1 MAGRISLDDLKHKPM
16 PNKKQILGVDVFYGE
31 KSDKSES
38 NKADKEKKAELE
50 EGEESEVQEKP
61 AHSVKVVDQRDV
73 SKIDRKA
80 IMERLMSKNAFSIVK
95 PRVPAQMSAIVEE
108 PDEEPLPKKLG
119 KIVLEEEAEGEKDKE
134 EEEEPKEKVVAIK
147 KPKHKAEGDRAEG
160 DRAEQGDKTKGDKI
174 VKIKKPLDQGP
185 SDKVDINTAK
195 INGMAV
201 IDRIPK
207 TGAVVT
213 RASPF
218 YMNNRKAF
226 IEKLGPLFA
235 DYKPED
241 AEKASCDRGPTTDFK
256 LMNHQRVVREY
267 LNVYSPYR
275 GLLLYHGLGS
285 GKTCSSIAIAEGLKS
300 HNHIYV
306 MTLASLKMNF
316 FTEMKSCGDELY
328 KRKQFWEFVSTDG
341 KPDDVAILSKALSL
355 PIEYIRKRKGA
366 WLQNITKEPNFD
378 ELADS
383 DQKAVDE
390 QIDAM
395 IRSKYTD
402 INYNGL
408 NRAKLDALTHGNSRN
423 PFDNST
429 VIIDEA
435 HNFVSRIVNK
445 MGDKKSISY
454 RLYEYLMSATNARIV
469 LLSGTPI
476 INYPNE
482 IGILFNILRGY
493 IKTWMFPVKLTGE
506 GKEKPSRENIVNWFE
521 REGFNTYDYVEYSG
535 DKVTI
540 TRNPFGFINVV
551 GRPAEKGKKKG
562 GTKSDVKKKNKIS
575 LKIKPASSKKNNT
588 KKTDI
593 NKPFTVNHHL
603 VDVNPLDA
611 ELEDETS
618 ETSELRR
625 EHMGPNGDDFKLR
638 GGASSETNNNAV
650 LLGGG
655 AFEEYRG
662 VKFDATGNISDED
675 FVKHVT
681 QILGKRGLE
690 VSEKAVK
697 LINHKALPD
706 DSKAFLSLFVE
717 LDSNEMKN
725 QSVFQR
731 RILGLTS
738 YFRNA
743 NPELLPEFVPSKND
757 DVYHFE
763 RVEMSDYQF
772 GLYEEIRSIESKKE
786 KQNKKNK
793 AKQEK
798 QGVESLFK
806 IASTYRIAS
815 RTCCNFAFPETIER
829 PKNSKGEYGVGEE
842 DIGEPEDEGEAKK
855 KKLGKKGG
863 SKKDEVE
870 PGEELEEAEI
880 KVDESEAPV
889 VLKTIKI
896 KRPKA
901 NQTKKAP
908 EPEVLEPEV
917 DKESNAVVE
926 AEEEAKEEEEDEAE
940 EEEEV
945 EKESDEEEEEE
956 AKEEDEVEK
965 EESDEDEEEDEES
978 GDEEDEAPEISQKD
992 DTTFA
997 ARVNNALKALKKDQ
1011 SKYLSPE
1018 GLRTYSPKFLRI
1030 LKNIQDKDHQ
1040 GLHLVYSQFRTL
1052 EGIGILKVVL
1062 EANGF
1067 AEFKIA
1073 KTGDSWDIVDQP
1085 DSEGKPRFALYTGTE
1100 TAEEKEIIR
1109 NIYNSAWS
1117 TVPAS
1122 IVSKIKDQGIE
1133 NNFMGEAIKIF
1144 MITSSGA
1151 EGINLKNTRYVHIVE
1166 PYWHMVRLNQVIG
1179 RARRLCSHQDLPEEL
1194 RTVQVFLYLA
1204 VLSEAQAKDEKHIEL
1219 RLRDISKLT
1228 KKSATGG
1235 STVSLYDRYLKMLDP
1250 TPAVVT
1256 TDQMLLE
1263 NALVKD
1269 RVNSQI
1275 LHAVKETAMDCAL
1288 YKKGNAEENMVCYT
1302 FGKVKSNAFGSNP
1315 DLDKDIAAKDVVEVA
1330 AKTLKLSE
1338 ITVQGKKYA
1347 FDKVTKELYDY
1358 DDYESG
1364 EVGAPIGKLVKE
1376 GAGFKIELF

>member
-16 PNKKQILGVDVFYGE
+16 PNKKQKLGVDVFYGE
-31 KSDKSES
+31 KSGLGEVVLDKVVLDKG
-38 NKADKEKKAELE
+38 NKEKKVELE
-50 EGEESEVQEKP
+50 EGEEPEEKEEEKP
-61 AHSVKVVDQRDV
+61 AHSVKVVDQRDT
-73 SKIDRKA
+73 SQIDRKA

-108 PDEEPLPKKLG
+108 PQETPLPKKLG
-119 KIVLEEEAEGEKDKE
+119 KFVIEPEGDEKEAEGDK
-134 EEEEPKEKVVAIK
+134 EPKEKVVAIK
-147 KPKHKAEGDRAEG
+147 KPKLKVIKETKANAAE
-160 DRAEQGDKTKGDKI
+160 EGDKTEGDKS
-174 VKIKKPLDQGP
+174 VKIKKARPVVEQGP
-185 SDKVDINTAK
+185 SGKVDINTAK
-195 INGMAV
+195 INGMSV

-207 TGAVVT
+207 TGALVT

-256 LMNHQRVVREY
+256 LMNHQQVVREY

-328 KRKQFWEFVSTDG
+328 KRKQFWEFVSTEG
-341 KPDDVAILSKALSL
+341 KPDDVAVLSKALSL
-355 PIEYIRKRKGA
+355 PVEYIRKRKGA
-366 WLQNITKEPNFD
+366 WLVNVTKEPNFD

-493 IKTWMFPVKLTGE
+493 IKTWIFPVKLTGE

-521 REGFNTYDYVEYSG
+521 RDGFNTYDYVEYTG

-551 GRPAEKGKKKG
+551 GGLAAKGKKRG
-562 GTKSDVKKKNKIS
+562 GNSISKNERNKSKDKKTKIS
-575 LKIKPASSKKNNT
+575 LKMKPSKKNNT
-588 KKTDI
+588 KKLD
-593 NKPFTVNHHL
+593 PFTVKNHL
-603 VDVNPLDA
+603 VDVRPLDA

-625 EHMGPNGDDFKLR
+625 EHMGPNGEDFKLR
-638 GGASSETNNNAV
+638 GGALSEAKSVGGSNV
-650 LLGGG
+650 GGG

-662 VKFDATGNISDED
+662 VKFDATGNISDDD
-675 FVKHVT
+675 FVKRVA
-681 QILGKRGLE
+681 QILGKHGLE
-690 VSEKAVK
+690 VSEKAVNSV
-697 LINHKALPD
+697 NHKALPD

-743 NPELLPEFVPSKND
+743 NPELLPSFVPSKND

-815 RTCCNFAFPETIER
+815 RTCCNFAFPESIDR

-842 DIGEPEDEGEAKK
+842 DIGESDDEGETKK
-855 KKLGKKGG
+855 KKLASKKGG
-863 SKKDEVE
+863 SKAKAE
-870 PGEELEEAEI
+870 EELEEAEI

-896 KRPKA
+896 RRPKA
-901 NQTKKAP
+901 NQTKKAQETEVP
-908 EPEVLEPEV
+908 EEPEV
-917 DKESNAVVE
+917 DKESNTAVE
-926 AEEEAKEEEEDEAE
+926 DAEEKAEEQEEESEEEESEEEDAEEEDDDE
-940 EEEEV
+940 
-945 EKESDEEEEEE
+945 KD
-956 AKEEDEVEK
+956 DDK
-965 EESDEDEEEDEES
+965 EESYQDEEGEGEVEVS
-978 GDEEDEAPEISQKD
+978 KKD
-992 DTTFA
+992 DSTFA
-997 ARVNNALKALKKDQ
+997 ARVNNALKYLKKDQ
-1011 SKYLSPE
+1011 AKYLSPE

-1067 AEFKIA
+1067 AEFKIT
-1073 KTGDSWDIVDQP
+1073 KSGDTWDIVEQP

-1204 VLSEAQAKDEKHIEL
+1204 VLSENQAKDEKHIEL

-1256 TDQMLLE
+1256 TDLMLLE

-1288 YKKGNAEENMVCYT
+1288 YKKGNREENMVCYT

-1315 DLDKDIAAKDVVEVA
+1315 DLDQDIAAKDVVEVA

-1347 FDKVTKELYDY
+1347 FDKATKELYDY
-1358 DDYESG
+1358 DDYEAG
-1364 EVGAPIGKLVKE
+1364 EVEAPVGKLVKE
-1376 GAGFKIELF
+1376 GAGFKIEMF

>member
-16 PNKKQILGVDVFYGE
+16 PNKKQKLGVDVFYGE
-31 KSDKSES
+31 KSGLDKVVLDKEPS
-38 NKADKEKKAELE
+38 KKEKKVELE
-50 EGEESEVQEKP
+50 EPEVKENPKP
-61 AHSVKVVDQRDV
+61 AHSLKVVDQRDV
-73 SKIDRKA
+73 SKIDRKT
-80 IMERLMSKNAFSIVK
+80 IMDRLMSKNAFSIVK
-95 PRVPAQMSAIVEE
+95 PRVPVQMSDLPKDTDL

-119 KIVLEEEAEGEKDKE
+119 KIVIKADAKESEDEKDKE
-134 EEEEPKEKVVAIK
+134 SDKEPKEKIVAIK
-147 KPKHKAEGDRAEG
+147 KPKLKVIREDKAEGDKAEESDKAEG
-160 DRAEQGDKTKGDKI
+160 EHV
-174 VKIKKPLDQGP
+174 VKIKKPVEQGH
-185 SDKVDINTAK
+185 SGNVDLNTAK

-207 TGAVVT
+207 TGAVAT
-213 RASPF
+213 RASSY

-328 KRKQFWEFVSTDG
+328 KRKQFWEFVSTEG
-341 KPDDVAILSKALSL
+341 KPDDIGVLSKALSL

-366 WLQNITKEPNFD
+366 WLVNVTKEPNFD

-493 IKTWMFPVKLTGE
+493 IKTWVFPVKITGE

-521 REGFNTYDYVEYSG
+521 RDGFNTYDYVEYSG

-540 TRNPFGFINVV
+540 TRNPFGFVNVV
-551 GRPAEKGKKKG
+551 GGPAEKGKKKG
-562 GTKSDVKKKNKIS
+562 GSDSDSSKNKKKTKIS
-575 LKIKPASSKKNNT
+575 LKIKPTSSKKKNKT
-588 KKTDI
+588 KKNDI

-603 VDVNPLDA
+603 VDVNHLDA

-625 EHMGPNGDDFKLR
+625 EHRGPNGDDFELR
-638 GGASSETNNNAV
+638 
-650 LLGGG
+650 GGG

-675 FVKHVT
+675 FVKRVT

-690 VSEKAVK
+690 VSEKAV
-697 LINHKALPD
+697 ISVNHKALPD
-706 DSKAFLSLFVE
+706 DSKAFLNLFVE
-717 LDSNEMKN
+717 LDSKEMKN

-786 KQNKKNK
+786 KQNKKNR

-798 QGVESLFK
+798 QGIESLFK

-829 PKNSKGEYGVGEE
+829 PKNSRGEYGVGEE
-842 DIGEPEDEGEAKK
+842 DIGESDDEAVVDKK
-855 KKLGKKGG
+855 KRGKRGG
-863 SKKDEVE
+863 SKKGED
-870 PGEELEEAEI
+870 EELEEAEI
-880 KVDESEAPV
+880 KVDETEEPV
-889 VLKTIKI
+889 VLKAIKI
-896 KRPKA
+896 KRSKA
-901 NQTKKAP
+901 NQTKKADL
-908 EPEVLEPEV
+908 EEPEV
-917 DKESNAVVE
+917 DKESTAAVE
-926 AEEEAKEEEEDEAE
+926 GDEDED
-940 EEEEV
+940 
-945 EKESDEEEEEE
+945 SDQ
-956 AKEEDEVEK
+956 KEDEDGDKAQVNE
-965 EESDEDEEEDEES
+965 DEDEEEEDKEQENEDEDSDQDEDEKDEE
-978 GDEEDEAPEISQKD
+978 EIEVSKKD
-992 DTTFA
+992 DSTFA
-997 ARVNNALKALKKDQ
+997 ARVNNALKDLKKDQ

-1030 LKNIQDKDHQ
+1030 LKNIQDKDHK

-1067 AEFKIA
+1067 AEFKIT
-1073 KTGDSWDIVDQP
+1073 KSGDTWDIVDQP

-1133 NNFMGEAIKIF
+1133 NNFMGEVIKIF

-1204 VLSEAQAKDEKHIEL
+1204 VLSPTQAKDEKHIEL
-1219 RLRDISKLT
+1219 RLRDVSKLT

-1235 STVSLYDRYLKMLDP
+1235 STVTLYDRYLKMLDL

-1288 YKKGNAEENMVCYT
+1288 YKKGNREENMVCYT
-1302 FGKVKSNAFGSNP
+1302 FGKVKSNAYGSNP
-1315 DLDKDIAAKDVVEVA
+1315 DLEKDIAEKDVVEVA

-1347 FDKVTKELYDY
+1347 FDKATKELYDY

-1364 EVGAPIGKLVKE
+1364 EVGAPLGKLVKE
-1376 GAGFKIELF
+1376 GSGFKIELL

>member
-16 PNKKQILGVDVFYGE
+16 PNKKQRLGVDVFYGE
-31 KSDKSES
+31 KSDKAES
-38 NKADKEKKAELE
+38 NKAEKKKKVELE
-50 EGEESEVQEKP
+50 EGEEPEVQEKP
-61 AHSVKVVDQRDV
+61 AHSVKVVDQRDTA
-73 SKIDRKA
+73 KIDRKT
-80 IMERLMSKNAFSIVK
+80 IMDRLMSKNAFSIVK

-119 KIVLEEEAEGEKDKE
+119 KIVLEPEGDEKEAEGDKE
-134 EEEEPKEKVVAIK
+134 SDKEPKEKIVAIK
-147 KPKHKAEGDRAEG
+147 KPKLKAEGEGEKDAE
-160 DRAEQGDKTKGDKI
+160 ESDKTEGDKI
-174 VKIKKPLDQGP
+174 VKIKKPRAPVVQGP
-185 SDKVDINTAK
+185 SGKVDINTAK
-195 INGMAV
+195 INGMSV

-241 AEKASCDRGPTTDFK
+241 AEKATCDRGPSTDFK

-328 KRKQFWEFVSTDG
+328 KRKQFWEFVSTEG
-341 KPDDVAILSKALSL
+341 KPDDIGVLSKALSL

-366 WLQNITKEPNFD
+366 WLVNVTKEPNFD

-493 IKTWMFPVKLTGE
+493 IKTWIFPIKITGE

-540 TRNPFGFINVV
+540 TRNPFGFINVI
-551 GRPAEKGKKKG
+551 GGPAAKGKKKG
-562 GTKSDVKKKNKIS
+562 GKSKDKKKIS
-575 LKIKPASSKKNNT
+575 LKIKPTSSKKKNTT
-588 KKTDI
+588 KKMD
-593 NKPFTVNHHL
+593 PFTVNRHL
-603 VDVNPLDA
+603 VDVRPLDA

-638 GGASSETNNNAV
+638 GGALSEAKNSDA

-655 AFEEYRG
+655 AFEEYKG

-675 FVKHVT
+675 FVKRVA
-681 QILGKRGLE
+681 QILGRHGIE

-697 LINHKALPD
+697 SVNHKALPD

-743 NPELLPEFVPSKND
+743 NPELLPSFVPSKND

-798 QGVESLFK
+798 QGIESLFK

-815 RTCCNFAFPETIER
+815 RTCCNFAFPETIDR

-842 DIGEPEDEGEAKK
+842 DVGETDEDAEVIKK
-855 KKLGKKGG
+855 KKGGAKLDEKG
-863 SKKDEVE
+863 DEE
-870 PGEELEEAEI
+870 EEKEESDELEEANI
-880 KVDESEAPV
+880 KVDETEAPV

-896 KRPKA
+896 KRTKA
-901 NQTKKAP
+901 NQTKKTQ
-908 EPEVLEPEV
+908 EPEIPEI
-917 DKESNAVVE
+917 DKESTAAV
-926 AEEEAKEEEEDEAE
+926 
-940 EEEEV
+940 
-945 EKESDEEEEEE
+945 
-956 AKEEDEVEK
+956 
-965 EESDEDEEEDEES
+965 EESDEDDKKDKDESDKDESDKDESESEEDQDEESEEEESKEEDE
-978 GDEEDEAPEISQKD
+978 ISKKD
-992 DTTFA
+992 DSTFA
-997 ARVNNALKALKKDQ
+997 ARVNNALKDLKKDQ

-1073 KTGDSWDIVDQP
+1073 KTGDTWDIVDQP

-1204 VLSEAQAKDEKHIEL
+1204 VL
-1219 RLRDISKLT
+1219 
-1228 KKSATGG
+1228 
-1235 STVSLYDRYLKMLDP
+1235 
-1250 TPAVVT
+1250 
-1256 TDQMLLE
+1256 
-1263 NALVKD
+1263 
-1269 RVNSQI
+1269 
-1275 LHAVKETAMDCAL
+1275 
-1288 YKKGNAEENMVCYT
+1288 
-1302 FGKVKSNAFGSNP
+1302 
-1315 DLDKDIAAKDVVEVA
+1315 
-1330 AKTLKLSE
+1330 
-1338 ITVQGKKYA
+1338 
-1347 FDKVTKELYDY
+1347 
-1358 DDYESG
+1358 
-1364 EVGAPIGKLVKE
+1364 
-1376 GAGFKIELF
+1376 

>member
-16 PNKKQILGVDVFYGE
+16 PNKKQKLGVDVFYGE
-31 KSDKSES
+31 KSGLDKVVLDKG
-38 NKADKEKKAELE
+38 NKEKKAELE
-50 EGEESEVQEKP
+50 EGEDPEIQEKP
-61 AHSVKVVDQRDV
+61 PHSVKVVDQRDTAQ
-73 SKIDRKA
+73 IDRKT
-80 IMERLMSKNAFSIVK
+80 IIDHLMSKNAFSIIK

-108 PDEEPLPKKLG
+108 PQETPLPRKLG
-119 KIVLEEEAEGEKDKE
+119 KIVLEPEGDAKDQGDNNQGDKE
-134 EEEEPKEKVVAIK
+134 SDKEPKEKIVAIK
-147 KPKHKAEGDRAEG
+147 KPKLKVIREDKGEAEK
-160 DRAEQGDKTKGDKI
+160 GDKTEGDKV
-174 VKIKKPLDQGP
+174 VKIKKPRPEGP
-185 SDKVDINTAK
+185 SGKVDINTAK
-195 INGMAV
+195 INGMSV

-256 LMNHQRVVREY
+256 LMNHQQVVREY

-328 KRKQFWEFVSTDG
+328 KRKQFWEFVSTEG
-341 KPDDVAILSKALSL
+341 KPDDVAVLSKALSL
-355 PIEYIRKRKGA
+355 PVEYIRKHKGA
-366 WLQNITKEPNFD
+366 WLVNVTKEPNFD

-408 NRAKLDALTHGNSRN
+408 NRAKLDALTHGNTRN

-445 MGDKKSISY
+445 MGDKSSISY
-454 RLYEYLMSATNARIV
+454 RLYEYLMSTTNARIV

-493 IKTWMFPVKLTGE
+493 IKTWVFPVKITGE
-506 GKEKPSRENIVNWFE
+506 GKEKPSRENIMNWFE
-521 REGFNTYDYVEYSG
+521 REGFNAYDYVEYSG

-551 GRPAEKGKKKG
+551 GGPAAKGKKG
-562 GTKSDVKKKNKIS
+562 GSVSDSSKRKSKNDKKKIS
-575 LKIKPASSKKNNT
+575 LKMKPSKKNNT
-588 KKTDI
+588 KKLE
-593 NKPFTVNHHL
+593 PFTVKNHL
-603 VDVNPLDA
+603 VDVRPLDA

-625 EHMGPNGDDFKLR
+625 EHMGPNGDDFELR
-638 GGASSETNNNAV
+638 GGTSEAKSGGALSEAKSV
-650 LLGGG
+650 GGG
-655 AFEEYRG
+655 VFEEYRG

-675 FVKHVT
+675 FVKRVS
-681 QILGKRGLE
+681 QILGRHGLE
-690 VSEKAVK
+690 VSEKTVK

-706 DSKAFLSLFVE
+706 DSRAFLSLFVE

-815 RTCCNFAFPETIER
+815 RTCCNFAFPEAIER

-842 DIGEPEDEGEAKK
+842 DIGESDEEEGAINKK
-855 KKLGKKGG
+855 KRGKKGG
-863 SKKDEVE
+863 SKVKADED
-870 PGEELEEAEI
+870 ELEEAEI

-896 KRPKA
+896 RRPKA
-901 NQTKKAP
+901 NQTKKVQE
-908 EPEVLEPEV
+908 EPEI

-926 AEEEAKEEEEDEAE
+926 EPEEKDAEEEEDEDEEDTEEEEDAE
-940 EEEEV
+940 EERE
-945 EKESDEEEEEE
+945 DEEEAEEE
-956 AKEEDEVEK
+956 DELDKEGSEDEVEVSK
-965 EESDEDEEEDEES
+965 
-978 GDEEDEAPEISQKD
+978 KD
-992 DTTFA
+992 DSTFA
-997 ARVNNALKALKKDQ
+997 SRVNNALKDLKKDQ
-1011 SKYLSPE
+1011 AKYLSPE

-1030 LKNIQDKDHQ
+1030 LKNIQDKDHK

-1067 AEFKIA
+1067 AEFKIT
-1073 KTGDSWDIVDQP
+1073 KSGDTWDIVEQP

-1122 IVSKIKDQGIE
+1122 IVTKIKDQGIE

-1204 VLSEAQAKDEKHIEL
+1204 VLSETQSKDEKHIEL

-1256 TDQMLLE
+1256 TDLMLLE

-1302 FGKVKSNAFGSNP
+1302 FGKVKSNAYGSNP
-1315 DLDKDIAAKDVVEVA
+1315 DLEKDIAEKDVVEVA

-1347 FDKVTKELYDY
+1347 FDKATKELYDY

-1364 EVGAPIGKLVKE
+1364 EVEAPIGKLVKE
-1376 GAGFKIELF
+1376 GAGFKIEMF

>member
-16 PNKKQILGVDVFYGE
+16 PNKKQRLGVDVFYGE
-31 KSDKSES
+31 KSDKAES
-38 NKADKEKKAELE
+38 NKADKEKKVELE
-50 EGEESEVQEKP
+50 EGEEPEVQEKP
-61 AHSVKVVDQRDV
+61 AHSVKVVDQRDTA
-73 SKIDRKA
+73 KIDRKT
-80 IMERLMSKNAFSIVK
+80 IMDRLMSKNAFSIVK
-95 PRVPAQMSAIVEE
+95 PRVPAQMSAVAEE
-108 PDEEPLPKKLG
+108 PQEIPLPKKLG
-119 KIVLEEEAEGEKDKE
+119 KIVLEPESDDKDQGDNDQGDKE
-134 EEEEPKEKVVAIK
+134 SDKEPKEKVVAIK
-147 KPKHKAEGDRAEG
+147 KPKLKAEGEGEKDAEESDKTEG
-160 DRAEQGDKTKGDKI
+160 DKV
-174 VKIKKPLDQGP
+174 VKIKKPRAPVEQGP
-185 SDKVDINTAK
+185 PGKVDINTAK
-195 INGMAV
+195 INGMSV

-241 AEKASCDRGPTTDFK
+241 AEKATCDRGPSTDFK

-328 KRKQFWEFVSTDG
+328 KRKQFWEFVSTEG

-366 WLQNITKEPNFD
+366 WLVNVTKEPNFD

-493 IKTWMFPVKLTGE
+493 IKTWIFPVKITGE

-551 GRPAEKGKKKG
+551 GGPAAKGKKKG
-562 GTKSDVKKKNKIS
+562 GENVSANKKSKDKKKIS
-575 LKIKPASSKKNNT
+575 LKIKTTSSKKNKT
-588 KKTDI
+588 K
-593 NKPFTVNHHL
+593 NRQL
-603 VDVNPLDA
+603 VDVTPLDA

-638 GGASSETNNNAV
+638 GG
-650 LLGGG
+650 G
-655 AFEEYRG
+655 AFEEYKG

-675 FVKHVT
+675 FVKRVA
-681 QILGKRGLE
+681 QILGRHGIE
-690 VSEKAVK
+690 VSEKAVTSV
-697 LINHKALPD
+697 NHKALPD

-743 NPELLPEFVPSKND
+743 NPELLPSFVPSKND

-815 RTCCNFAFPETIER
+815 RTCCNFAFPEAIDR

-842 DIGEPEDEGEAKK
+842 DVGETDEDAEVIKK
-855 KKLGKKGG
+855 KKGGAKLDEKG
-863 SKKDEVE
+863 DEE
-870 PGEELEEAEI
+870 EEKEESDELEEANI
-880 KVDESEAPV
+880 KVDETEAPV

-901 NQTKKAP
+901 NQTRKTQ
-908 EPEVLEPEV
+908 EPEIPEI
-917 DKESNAVVE
+917 DKESTAAV
-926 AEEEAKEEEEDEAE
+926 
-940 EEEEV
+940 
-945 EKESDEEEEEE
+945 
-956 AKEEDEVEK
+956 
-965 EESDEDEEEDEES
+965 EESDEDDKKDKDESDKDESESEEEEEDQDEES
-978 GDEEDEAPEISQKD
+978 EEEIEISKKD
-992 DTTFA
+992 DSTFA
-997 ARVNNALKALKKDQ
+997 ARVNNALKDLKKDQ

-1030 LKNIQDKDHQ
+1030 LKNIQDKDHK

-1073 KTGDSWDIVDQP
+1073 KTGDTWDIVDQP

-1204 VLSEAQAKDEKHIEL
+1204 VLSETQAKDEKHIEL

-1315 DLDKDIAAKDVVEVA
+1315 DLDQDIAAKYVVEVA
-1330 AKTLKLSE
+1330 EKTLKLSE

-1347 FDKVTKELYDY
+1347 FDKATKELYDY

-1364 EVGAPIGKLVKE
+1364 EVEAPVGKLVKE
-1376 GAGFKIELF
+1376 GAGFKIEMF

>member
-1 MAGRISLDDLKHKPM
+1 
-16 PNKKQILGVDVFYGE
+16 
-31 KSDKSES
+31 
-38 NKADKEKKAELE
+38 
-50 EGEESEVQEKP
+50 
-61 AHSVKVVDQRDV
+61 
-73 SKIDRKA
+73 
-80 IMERLMSKNAFSIVK
+80 
-95 PRVPAQMSAIVEE
+95 
-108 PDEEPLPKKLG
+108 
-119 KIVLEEEAEGEKDKE
+119 
-134 EEEEPKEKVVAIK
+134 
-147 KPKHKAEGDRAEG
+147 
-160 DRAEQGDKTKGDKI
+160 
-174 VKIKKPLDQGP
+174 VKI
-185 SDKVDINTAK
+185 
-195 INGMAV
+195 
-201 IDRIPK
+201 
-207 TGAVVT
+207 
-213 RASPF
+213 
-218 YMNNRKAF
+218 
-226 IEKLGPLFA
+226 
-235 DYKPED
+235 
-241 AEKASCDRGPTTDFK
+241 
-256 LMNHQRVVREY
+256 
-267 LNVYSPYR
+267 
-275 GLLLYHGLGS
+275 
-285 GKTCSSIAIAEGLKS
+285 
-300 HNHIYV
+300 
-306 MTLASLKMNF
+306 
-316 FTEMKSCGDELY
+316 
-328 KRKQFWEFVSTDG
+328 
-341 KPDDVAILSKALSL
+341 
-355 PIEYIRKRKGA
+355 
-366 WLQNITKEPNFD
+366 
-378 ELADS
+378 
-383 DQKAVDE
+383 
-390 QIDAM
+390 
-395 IRSKYTD
+395 
-402 INYNGL
+402 
-408 NRAKLDALTHGNSRN
+408 
-423 PFDNST
+423 
-429 VIIDEA
+429 
-435 HNFVSRIVNK
+435 
-445 MGDKKSISY
+445 
-454 RLYEYLMSATNARIV
+454 
-469 LLSGTPI
+469 
-476 INYPNE
+476 
-482 IGILFNILRGY
+482 
-493 IKTWMFPVKLTGE
+493 TGE

-540 TRNPFGFINVV
+540 TRNPFGFVNVV
-551 GRPAEKGKKKG
+551 GGPAAKGKKKG
-562 GTKSDVKKKNKIS
+562 GSDSDGSNSSSKSSKSVSDRKSKSKDKKKKIS
-575 LKIKPASSKKNNT
+575 LKIKPTNKNKT
-588 KKTDI
+588 KKVE
-593 NKPFTVNHHL
+593 PFTVKNHL
-603 VDVNPLDA
+603 VDVNSLDA

-625 EHMGPNGDDFKLR
+625 EHRGPNGEDFELR
-638 GGASSETNNNAV
+638 GGSSDAF
-650 LLGGG
+650 LGGG

-675 FVKHVT
+675 FVKRVT
-681 QILGKRGLE
+681 QILGRHGLE

-697 LINHKALPD
+697 SINHKALPD
-706 DSKAFLSLFVE
+706 DSKAFLNLFVE
-717 LDSNEMKN
+717 LDSKEMKN

-786 KQNKKNK
+786 KQNKKNR

-798 QGVESLFK
+798 QGIESLFK

-815 RTCCNFAFPETIER
+815 RTCCNFAFPETIDR

-842 DIGEPEDEGEAKK
+842 DIGEESDDEGAGKK
-855 KKLGKKGG
+855 KRASKKGG
-863 SKKDEVE
+863 SKKDE
-870 PGEELEEAEI
+870 EELEEAEI
-880 KVDESEAPV
+880 KVDPSDEPI

-896 KRPKA
+896 RRPRA
-901 NQTKKAP
+901 NKTKKVSEAPDAP
-908 EPEVLEPEV
+908 EE
-917 DKESNAVVE
+917 DKESTAAIE
-926 AEEEAKEEEEDEAE
+926 KEDQDEEED
-940 EEEEV
+940 
-945 EKESDEEEEEE
+945 K
-956 AKEEDEVEK
+956 AKADKNEDEQDEDEDQAKADKNKVEK
-965 EESDEDEEEDEES
+965 EESDQDQDSDQEDQEDSDHEDSDQEES
-978 GDEEDEAPEISQKD
+978 DQEEIEVSKRD
-992 DTTFA
+992 DNTFA
-997 ARVNNALKALKKDQ
+997 ARVNNALKDLKKDGA
-1011 SKYLSPE
+1011 KYLSPE

-1030 LKNIQDKDHQ
+1030 LKNIQNKDHK

-1073 KTGDSWDIVDQP
+1073 KTGDTWDIVDQP

-1204 VLSEAQAKDEKHIEL
+1204 VLSPTQAKDEKHIEL
-1219 RLRDISKLT
+1219 RLRDVSKLT

-1235 STVSLYDRYLKMLDP
+1235 STVTLYDRYLKMLDL

-1315 DLDKDIAAKDVVEVA
+1315 DLEKDIAEKDVVEVA

-1338 ITVQGKKYA
+1338 ITLQGKKYA
-1347 FDKVTKELYDY
+1347 FDKVSKELYDY

-1376 GAGFKIELF
+1376 GRGFKIEMF

>member
-1 MAGRISLDDLKHKPM
+1 
-16 PNKKQILGVDVFYGE
+16 
-31 KSDKSES
+31 
-38 NKADKEKKAELE
+38 
-50 EGEESEVQEKP
+50 
-61 AHSVKVVDQRDV
+61 
-73 SKIDRKA
+73 
-80 IMERLMSKNAFSIVK
+80 
-95 PRVPAQMSAIVEE
+95 
-108 PDEEPLPKKLG
+108 
-119 KIVLEEEAEGEKDKE
+119 
-134 EEEEPKEKVVAIK
+134 
-147 KPKHKAEGDRAEG
+147 
-160 DRAEQGDKTKGDKI
+160 
-174 VKIKKPLDQGP
+174 
-185 SDKVDINTAK
+185 
-195 INGMAV
+195 
-201 IDRIPK
+201 
-207 TGAVVT
+207 
-213 RASPF
+213 
-218 YMNNRKAF
+218 
-226 IEKLGPLFA
+226 
-235 DYKPED
+235 
-241 AEKASCDRGPTTDFK
+241 
-256 LMNHQRVVREY
+256 
-267 LNVYSPYR
+267 
-275 GLLLYHGLGS
+275 
-285 GKTCSSIAIAEGLKS
+285 
-300 HNHIYV
+300 
-306 MTLASLKMNF
+306 
-316 FTEMKSCGDELY
+316 MKSCGDELY
-328 KRKQFWEFVSTDG
+328 KRKQFWEFVSTEG

-355 PIEYIRKRKGA
+355 PVEYIHKRKGA
-366 WLQNITKEPNFD
+366 WLQNITKESNFD
-378 ELADS
+378 ELSDS
-383 DQKAVDE
+383 DQKAVDD

-454 RLYEYLMSATNARIV
+454 RLYEYLMSATNASIV

-493 IKTWMFPVKLTGE
+493 IKTWVFPVKITGE

-521 REGFNTYDYVEYSG
+521 RDGFNTYDYVEYSG

-540 TRNPFGFINVV
+540 TRNPFGFVNVV
-551 GRPAEKGKKKG
+551 GGPAEKGKKKG
-562 GTKSDVKKKNKIS
+562 GSDSDSSKSKTKSKIS
-575 LKIKPASSKKNNT
+575 LKIKPTSSKKKNKT
-588 KKTDI
+588 KKTGS
-593 NKPFTVNHHL
+593 FTVNHHL
-603 VDVNPLDA
+603 VDVNHLDA

-625 EHMGPNGDDFKLR
+625 EHRGPNGDDFKLR
-638 GGASSETNNNAV
+638 
-650 LLGGG
+650 GGG

-675 FVKHVT
+675 FVKRVT

-706 DSKAFLSLFVE
+706 DSKSFLNLFVE
-717 LDSNEMKN
+717 LDSKEMKN

-731 RILGLTS
+731 RVLGLTS

-743 NPELLPEFVPSKND
+743 NPELLPEFVPSKNN

-793 AKQEK
+793 AKQDK
-798 QGVESLFK
+798 QGIESLFK

-829 PKNSKGEYGVGEE
+829 PKNSRGEYGIGEE
-842 DIGEPEDEGEAKK
+842 DLGASNNEIDIVNKDDKK
-855 KKLGKKGG
+855 KSGG
-863 SKKDEVE
+863 SKKDED
-870 PGEELEEAEI
+870 ELEEAEI
-880 KVDESEAPV
+880 KVDPSEEPV
-889 VLKTIKI
+889 VLKAIKI
-896 KRPKA
+896 KRSKA
-901 NQTKKAP
+901 NQTKKAE
-908 EPEVLEPEV
+908 EPEVFEPDE
-917 DKESNAVVE
+917 DKESNTAVE
-926 AEEEAKEEEEDEAE
+926 TPESDELKNEEDEAQ
-940 EEEEV
+940 
-945 EKESDEEEEEE
+945 
-956 AKEEDEVEK
+956 ED
-965 EESDEDEEEDEES
+965 DEDEDKDEAEEDQEQAE
-978 GDEEDEAPEISQKD
+978 DENEDEAEDEAEKSVEKSAEARGLKGEIEASKKD

-997 ARVNNALKALKKDQ
+997 ARVNNALNSLKNDKA
-1011 SKYLSPE
+1011 KYLSPE

-1030 LKNIQDKDHQ
+1030 LQNIQDKDHK

-1067 AEFKIA
+1067 AEFKIT
-1073 KTGDSWDIVDQP
+1073 KSGDTWDIVDQP

-1100 TAEEKEIIR
+1100 SSEEKEIIR
-1109 NIYNSAWS
+1109 NIYNSSWS

-1133 NNFMGEAIKIF
+1133 NNFMGEAIKVF

-1179 RARRLCSHQDLPEEL
+1179 RARRLCSHQDLPKDL

-1204 VLSEAQAKDEKHIEL
+1204 VLSPTQAKDEKHIEL
-1219 RLRDISKLT
+1219 RLRDVSKLT
-1228 KKSATGG
+1228 KNSASGG
-1235 STVSLYDRYLKMLDP
+1235 STATLYDHYLKMLDVNP
-1250 TPAVVT
+1250 YVVT

-1288 YKKGNAEENMVCYT
+1288 YKKGNREENMVCYS

-1315 DLDKDIAAKDVVEVA
+1315 DLEKDIAEKDVVEVA

-1347 FDKVTKELYDY
+1347 FDKVSKELYDY

-1364 EVGAPIGKLVKE
+1364 EVGAPLGKLVKE
-1376 GAGFKIELF
+1376 GSGFKIEMF

>member
-16 PNKKQILGVDVFYGE
+16 PNKKQKLGVDVFYGE
-31 KSDKSES
+31 KSDKLES
-38 NKADKEKKAELE
+38 NKAEKEKKAELE
-50 EGEESEVQEKP
+50 EGEEPEVQEKP
-61 AHSVKVVDQRDV
+61 AHSVKVVDQRDTAQ
-73 SKIDRKA
+73 IDRKT
-80 IMERLMSKNAFSIVK
+80 IMDRLMSKNAFSIVK

-108 PDEEPLPKKLG
+108 PNEEPLPKKLG
-119 KIVLEEEAEGEKDKE
+119 KIVLEPEGDEKESDK
-134 EEEEPKEKVVAIK
+134 EPKEKVVAIK
-147 KPKHKAEGDRAEG
+147 KPKLKLIREDKAEGEKKTEEGDKAEG
-160 DRAEQGDKTKGDKI
+160 ERV
-174 VKIKKPLDQGP
+174 VKIKKPRAPVEQGHVGV
-185 SDKVDINTAK
+185 VDINTAK
-195 INGMAV
+195 INGMSV

-207 TGAVVT
+207 TGALVT

-328 KRKQFWEFVSTDG
+328 KRKQFWEFVSTEG
-341 KPDDVAILSKALSL
+341 KPDDVAVLSKALSL

-493 IKTWMFPVKLTGE
+493 IKTWVFPVKITGE
-506 GKEKPSRENIVNWFE
+506 GKEKPSRENIMNWFE

-551 GRPAEKGKKKG
+551 GGPAEKGKKKG
-562 GTKSDVKKKNKIS
+562 GSNSSSKSDVKKKNKIS
-575 LKIKPASSKKNNT
+575 LKIKPTSSKKNNT

-625 EHMGPNGDDFKLR
+625 EHMGPNGEDFKLR
-638 GGASSETNNNAV
+638 GGGSSEANNNDA

-655 AFEEYRG
+655 VFEEYRG

-675 FVKHVT
+675 FVKRVS

-798 QGVESLFK
+798 QGIESLFK

-842 DIGEPEDEGEAKK
+842 DIGESDEEDGAINKK
-855 KKLGKKGG
+855 KRGKKGG
-863 SKKDEVE
+863 SKVKADED
-870 PGEELEEAEI
+870 ELEEAEI

-896 KRPKA
+896 RRPKA
-901 NQTKKAP
+901 NQTKKAS
-908 EPEVLEPEV
+908 EPEV

-926 AEEEAKEEEEDEAE
+926 DVEEEKDAEEEKEDE
-940 EEEEV
+940 
-945 EKESDEEEEEE
+945 EK
-956 AKEEDEVEK
+956 EDEVEVSK
-965 EESDEDEEEDEES
+965 
-978 GDEEDEAPEISQKD
+978 KD
-992 DTTFA
+992 DSTFA
-997 ARVNNALKALKKDQ
+997 ARVNNALNDLKKDQ

-1073 KTGDSWDIVDQP
+1073 KSGDTWNIVDQP

-1122 IVSKIKDQGIE
+1122 IITKIKDQGIE

-1302 FGKVKSNAFGSNP
+1302 FGKVKSNAYGSNP
-1315 DLDKDIAAKDVVEVA
+1315 DLDKDIAEKDVVEVA

-1347 FDKVTKELYDY
+1347 FDKATKELYDY

-1364 EVGAPIGKLVKE
+1364 EVEAPIGKLVKE
-1376 GAGFKIELF
+1376 GTGFKIEMF

>member
-16 PNKKQILGVDVFYGE
+16 PNKKQKLGVDVFYGE
-31 KSDKSES
+31 KSDK
-38 NKADKEKKAELE
+38 EKKAESE
-50 EGEESEVQEKP
+50 EGEEPEVQEKP
-61 AHSVKVVDQRDV
+61 AHSVKVVDQRDTA
-73 SKIDRKA
+73 KIDRKA
-80 IMERLMSKNAFSIVK
+80 ILERLMSKNTFSIVK

-108 PDEEPLPKKLG
+108 PNEEPLPKKLG
-119 KIVLEEEAEGEKDKE
+119 KIVLEPEGDEKDQGDNDQGDKE
-134 EEEEPKEKVVAIK
+134 ADKEPKEKVVAIK
-147 KPKHKAEGDRAEG
+147 KPKLKIVKEEDLE
-160 DRAEQGDKTKGDKI
+160 KKGDKVEGERV
-174 VKIKKPLDQGP
+174 VKIKKPAEKGHVGV
-185 SDKVDINTAK
+185 VDINTAK
-195 INGMAV
+195 INGMSV

-207 TGAVVT
+207 TGAFVT

-328 KRKQFWEFVSTDG
+328 KRKQFWEFVSTEG
-341 KPDDVAILSKALSL
+341 KPDDVAVLSKALSL

-493 IKTWMFPVKLTGE
+493 IKTWVFPVKITGE
-506 GKEKPSRENIVNWFE
+506 GKEKPSRENIMNWFE

-551 GRPAEKGKKKG
+551 GGPAEKGKKKG
-562 GTKSDVKKKNKIS
+562 GSNSSSKSDVKKKNKIS
-575 LKIKPASSKKNNT
+575 LKIKPTISKKNNT

-593 NKPFTVNHHL
+593 NKPFTVKNHL

-625 EHMGPNGDDFKLR
+625 EHMGPNGDNFKLR
-638 GGASSETNNNAV
+638 GGGSSKANNNDA

-655 AFEEYRG
+655 VFEEYRG

-675 FVKHVT
+675 FVKRVS

-798 QGVESLFK
+798 QGIESLFK

-842 DIGEPEDEGEAKK
+842 DIGESDEEDGAINKK
-855 KKLGKKGG
+855 KRGSKKGG
-863 SKKDEVE
+863 SKAKAE
-870 PGEELEEAEI
+870 EELEEAEI
-880 KVDESEAPV
+880 KVDETEAPV

-908 EPEVLEPEV
+908 EPEVLEPEEPEV
-917 DKESNAVVE
+917 DKESNAVIESEDQPDDQDEV
-926 AEEEAKEEEEDEAE
+926 EEEEEEEEDDDQD
-940 EEEEV
+940 EV
-945 EKESDEEEEEE
+945 EKESDEEEEQDEE
-956 AKEEDEVEK
+956 DSEDQEKEDEEDEVEVSK
-965 EESDEDEEEDEES
+965 
-978 GDEEDEAPEISQKD
+978 KD

-1073 KTGDSWDIVDQP
+1073 KSGDTWNIVDQP

-1204 VLSEAQAKDEKHIEL
+1204 VLSETQAKDEKHIEL

-1250 TPAVVT
+1250 IPAVVT

-1302 FGKVKSNAFGSNP
+1302 FGKVKSNAYGSNP
-1315 DLDKDIAAKDVVEVA
+1315 DLDKDIAEKDVVEVA

-1347 FDKVTKELYDY
+1347 FDKVSKELYDY
-1358 DDYESG
+1358 DHYESG

-1376 GAGFKIELF
+1376 GTGFKIEMF